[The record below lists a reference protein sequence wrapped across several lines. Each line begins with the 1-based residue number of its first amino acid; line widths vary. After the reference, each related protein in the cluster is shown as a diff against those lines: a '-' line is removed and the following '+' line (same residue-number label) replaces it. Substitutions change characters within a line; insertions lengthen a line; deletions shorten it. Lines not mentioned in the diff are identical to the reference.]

1 MGQVVKAVRAKA
13 GPGADGAVIAD
24 LVKKAL
30 G

>member
-1 MGQVVKAVRAKA
+1 VVKAVRAKA
-13 GPGADGAVIAD
+13 GPGADGAVVAD

>member
-1 MGQVVKAVRAKA
+1 VKAVRAKA